1 MRTMVSLGVVGVVL
15 FFSGCGGGGDGGG
28 AEQGVILLRYKTGS
42 ESTEQREKGFLDTLR
57 KEYPDIPVLAD
68 NQYAGTTREESLT
81 NAQNV
86 LTKYKTRATGL
97 FAVCEPNAVGVLKA
111 LQDS

>member
-42 ESTEQREKGFLDTLR
+42 ESTEQREQGFLETLR
-57 KEYPDIPVLAD
+57 KEYPDIHILVD
-68 NQYAGTTREESLT
+68 NQYAGTTRDEALS

-86 LTKYKTRATGL
+86 LTKYKNRATGI
-97 FAVCEPNAVGVLKA
+97 FAVCEPNAVGVLQA
-111 LQDS
+111 LRD